1 MTKWYALTGTGDIK
15 YLGEFESFCAAEE
28 SSPGNTVWIA
38 SEDGAREWLRQLV
51 EMLA

>member
-1 MTKWYALTGTGDIK
+1 MTKWYALTDTGAIE
-15 YLGEFESFCAAEE
+15 YLGEFESVWAAEE
-28 SSPGNTVWIA
+28 SSPRNTVWIA

>member
-1 MTKWYALTGTGDIK
+1 MTKWYALTDTGTIE

-28 SSPGNTVWIA
+28 TSPRNTVWIA
-38 SEDGAREWLRQLV
+38 SEDWAREWLRQLV